1 MGIDFLDLRF
11 RVEREFK
18 IKIDQNDVQVLLDNG
33 NATEPPKGKW
43 ADIQVRDFVSL
54 IKKQVEVQN
63 PTFEGDVF
71 ETVKPLIAECLAIEE
86 SEIFLESWFRR
97 DLGME

>member
-18 IKIDQNDVQVLLDNG
+18 IKIEQSEVQKLLENG
-33 NATEPPKGKW
+33 NSEESSNGKW
-43 ADIQVRDFVSL
+43 TDIQVRDFVLL
-54 IKKQVEVQN
+54 IQNQVDVQN
-63 PTFEGDVF
+63 PTFNGDVF
-71 ETVKPLIAECLAIEE
+71 TVAKPLIAECLAIEE
-86 SEIFLESWFRR
+86 SDISLDSWFRR